1 MQASDMYASVLV
13 TSYRSFLQNLFSI
26 IILFPEIE
34 TQGISIS
41 SFLQISIAR
50 SHAIHLFSEKQNLQ
64 SMKTLR
70 LHTVFSCDGAGQML
84 STQNGKE
91 KTETVKACL
100 TV

>member
-1 MQASDMYASVLV
+1 MYASVLV
-13 TSYRSFLQNLFSI
+13 TSYRGFLQNLFSI
-26 IILFPEIE
+26 TFLFPGIE

-50 SHAIHLFSEKQNLQ
+50 SQALHCSQKSKNMQ